1 MAGPRKRTA
10 WLDCFTKLANRELR
24 ALYRAR
30 FANTVQMEIVLYIL
44 AQTRGTGKI
53 MSGEVSRDIDEEGGE
68 PFDVYQEALT
78 TYGRK
83 TAPLFRATI
92 AASIQRH
99 DRQVAKEL
107 RRLIAAGVVV
117 EHEPGH
123 KGKAAVLSVDLDPY
137 HWRPSLLRAGV
148 HPLPKSVDNSGA
160 SVDNSAGPGG
170 NGSAS
175 APEAGSVSAP
185 ESAVFG
191 SASAPRFK
199 RLKSETLRACS
210 SEHETPNP
218 RAASAASAIEEITT
232 PAIKELARRPL
243 ED

>member
-30 FANTVQMEIVLYIL
+30 FASTVQMEIVLYIL
-44 AQTRGTGKI
+44 VQTRGTGKI
-53 MSGEVSRDIDEEGGE
+53 MAGEVSRNIDEEGGT
-68 PFDVYQEALT
+68 PFDEWQEALSS
-78 TYGRK
+78 YGREA
-83 TAPLFRATI
+83 APLFRATI
-92 AASIQRH
+92 AAAIQRH
-99 DRQVAKEL
+99 DKQVTKEL

-137 HWRPSLLRAGV
+137 HWRPSLLHSGARR
-148 HPLPKSVDNSGA
+148 LPKSVDNSGGA
-160 SVDNSAGPGG
+160 RG
-170 NGSAS
+170 NGNGS

-185 ESAVFG
+185 ESAGFG

-199 RLKSETLRACS
+199 RPKSETLRACS

-218 RAASAASAIEEITT
+218 RAASAASAIEDITT
-232 PAIKELARRPL
+232 PALRRLARDLL
-243 ED
+243 EDRP